1 MSDLDH
7 AEAIM
12 KIKQAIAEK
21 PDGVLETLAAQ
32 HGVSFQAVLECVPDG
47 VTRIDGRHFI
57 DVLSDIANWGDIM
70 FICHSKDAIIEFSG
84 PLPKGEMGH
93 GMYNLHGGPGGLSGH
108 LRPENC
114 TAIFFVSRLFMGME
128 TKSIQFFNAE
138 GETIF
143 KIYVGRDRERKLK
156 AVQVERFERLATQ
169 FAKVA
174 VNA

>member
-32 HGVSFQAVLECVPDG
+32 HGVPFQTVLECVPDG

-156 AVQVERFERLATQ
+156 AVQVERFERLAAQ

>member
-32 HGVSFQAVLECVPDG
+32 HGVPFQTVLECVPDG
-47 VTRIDGRHFI
+47 VTCIAGRHFI
-57 DVLSDIANWGDIM
+57 DVLTDVANWGDIM

-156 AVQVERFERLATQ
+156 AVQVERFERLAAR

>member
-7 AEAIM
+7 AETI
-12 KIKQAIAEK
+12 KEIKQAIAAK
-21 PDGVLETLAAQ
+21 PDGVLEALSAQ
-32 HGVSFQAVLECVPDG
+32 YGVSIQTVLECLPEG
-47 VTRIDGRHFI
+47 VTRVDGRHFI
-57 DVLSDIANWGDIM
+57 DVLTDIAKWGDIT

-84 PLPKGEMGH
+84 PLPQGEMGH
-93 GMYNLHGGPGGLSGH
+93 GMYNLRGGTGGLSGH

-114 TAIFFVSRLFMGME
+114 AAIFFVRRLFMGME

-156 AVQVERFERLATQ
+156 AVQVERFERLAMQ
-169 FAKVA
+169 FTKTVG
-174 VNA
+174 NA

>member
-32 HGVSFQAVLECVPDG
+32 HGVPFQTVLECVPDG
-47 VTRIDGRHFI
+47 VTRIDGCHFI

-138 GETIF
+138 GEAIF

-156 AVQVERFERLATQ
+156 AVQVERFERLAAQ

-174 VNA
+174 GNA